1 MRLLLVEDDRMLGKA
16 TQIALRQAGYT
27 VDWVQ
32 NGEDA
37 DEALAHTSHDLMV
50 LDINLPGKSGLEV
63 LNGLRARRSTL
74 PVILLTARDTG
85 AQRVEGLDSGADDY
99 LVKPYEVDELL
110 ARIRALMRRAQG
122 RAAPLLTHG
131 DIVLDVTGKTAT
143 VKSKPLAL
151 SAREFA
157 ILFIL
162 LENAGRVM
170 SRQHIEDKLYGWDME
185 VESNAIE
192 VHISHLRK
200 KLGDKLIKTIR
211 GLGYIVEKIA

>member
-16 TQIALRQAGYT
+16 TQVALRHAGFT
-27 VDWVQ
+27 VDWVES
-32 NGEDA
+32 GEDA
-37 DEALAHTSHDLMV
+37 EEALLNHAHDLMI
-50 LDINLPGKSGLEV
+50 LDINLPEKSGLEV
-63 LNGLRARRSTL
+63 LTALRNRQSML
-74 PVILLTARDTG
+74 PVIALTARDTKD
-85 AQRVEGLDSGADDY
+85 QRIEGLDSGADDY

-110 ARIRALMRRAQG
+110 ARIRAVMRRSQG
-122 RAAPLLTHG
+122 RATALLTHG
-131 DIVLDVTGKTAT
+131 DITLDIAGKTASL
-143 VKSKPLAL
+143 KNKPLSL

-157 ILFIL
+157 ILYVL
-162 LENAGRVM
+162 LQNAGRVM
-170 SRQHIEDKLYGWDME
+170 SRQQIEDKLYGWEME

>member
-1 MRLLLVEDDRMLGKA
+1 MRLLLVEDDPMLGKA
-16 TQIALRQAGYT
+16 TQVALRQAGYT

-37 DEALAHTSHDLMV
+37 DEALAHETHDLVV
-50 LDINLPGKSGLEV
+50 LDINLPKKSGLDV
-63 LNGLRARRSTL
+63 LAGLRSGGSML
-74 PVILLTARDTG
+74 PVIALTARDTKE
-85 AQRVEGLDSGADDY
+85 QRVEGLDSGADDY
-99 LVKPYEVDELL
+99 LVKPYEVDELV
-110 ARIRALMRRAQG
+110 ARIRALLRRARGQTSS
-122 RAAPLLTHG
+122 LMIHG
-131 DIVLDVTGKTAT
+131 DITLDRSGKTVS
-143 VKSKPLAL
+143 VKGKPVAL

-162 LENAGRVM
+162 LQNAGRVM
-170 SRQHIEDKLYGWDME
+170 SRQQIEDKLYGWEME

>member
-1 MRLLLVEDDRMLGKA
+1 MRLLLVEDDAMLGKA
-16 TQIALRQAGYT
+16 TQVALRQAGYT

-32 NGEDA
+32 SGEDA
-37 DEALAHTSHDLMV
+37 LEALADSTHDLMV

-63 LNGLRARRSTL
+63 LALLRQKRSTL
-74 PVILLTARDTG
+74 PVIALTARDTK

-99 LVKPYEVDELL
+99 LVKPYEVEELL
-110 ARIRALMRRAQG
+110 ARIRALLRRAQG
-122 RAAPLLTHG
+122 RAAPVLTHG
-131 DIVLDVTGKTAT
+131 DIALDASGKTAT
-143 VKSKPLAL
+143 LKDKPLAL

-157 ILFIL
+157 ILFVL

-170 SRQHIEDKLYGWDME
+170 SRQQIEDKLYGWEME